1 MRKVAVL
8 DDWQNIA
15 RQSADWSA
23 LTKRAEVVF
32 FDKAFASEDEAAD
45 KLADFD
51 ILMAM
56 RERTPFPT
64 SLVCRL
70 PRLCMFSLTGQRA
83 PSIDMATLIKQGVTV
98 CYTGGGGT
106 GEQTAQLALG
116 LMLAA
121 ARDIQAGGVAMRDGR
136 FQDGVKGGVVL
147 AGKTLGVIGMGRI
160 GSLMA
165 RYGEVLGM
173 RVLAW
178 SQGLKDRPL
187 LKNGVEVV
195 SKEELLTSSDV
206 ISLHLVLSERTRG
219 IIAADDLARMKPG
232 AVLVNTSRGALI
244 DEAALLEAVKSD
256 RVIAAL
262 DVYDQEPLPQD
273 HPLRSAPNTVL
284 TPHLGYCT
292 TDVFEEFYRDSIEN
306 VIAFL
311 DEKPIRLIE
320 VSPHESRA

>member
-23 LTKRAEVVF
+23 LTARAEVVF
-32 FDKAFASEDEAAD
+32 FDTAFASEDEAAD

-64 SLVCRL
+64 SLVSRL
-70 PRLCMFSLTGQRA
+70 PKLCMFNLTGQRA
-83 PSIDMATLIKQGVTV
+83 SSIDMAGLIKRGVTV

-106 GEQTAQLALG
+106 GEQTAQLALA

-121 ARDIQAGGVAMRDGR
+121 ARDIQAGGAAMRDGR

-147 AGKTLGVIGMGRI
+147 AGKTLGVIGLGRI

-165 RYGEVLGM
+165 RYGQVLGM

-187 LKNGVEVV
+187 PENGVEVEVV
-195 SKEELLTSSDV
+195 SKEELLSTSDV
-206 ISLHLVLSERTRG
+206 ISLHLVLSDRTRG
-219 IIAADDLARMKPG
+219 IITAADFAQMKPG
-232 AVLVNTSRGALI
+232 TVLVNTSRGALI
-244 DEAALLEAVKSD
+244 DETALLEAVMSD

-262 DVYDQEPLPQD
+262 DVYDQEPLPLD

-292 TDVFEEFYRDSIEN
+292 MDVFEEFYRDSIEN

-320 VSPHESRA
+320 VSAN

>member
-32 FDKAFASEDEAAD
+32 FDKAFANEDEAAEQ
-45 KLADFD
+45 LAEFD

-56 RERTPFPT
+56 RERTAFPT

-70 PRLCMFSLTGQRA
+70 PKLAMFNLTGKRA
-83 PSIDMATLIKQGVTV
+83 PSIDMVTLKKQGVTV

-121 ARDIQAGGVAMRDGR
+121 VRDIQASGIAMRNGR
-136 FQDGVKGGVVL
+136 FQDGVKGGVML
-147 AGKTLGVIGMGRI
+147 TGKTLGIIGLGRI

-165 RYGEVLGM
+165 RYGQVLGM
-173 RVLAW
+173 RVIAW
-178 SQGLKDRPL
+178 SQGLANRPPPG
-187 LKNGVEVV
+187 NGVEVV
-195 SKEELLTSSDV
+195 SKEELLASSDIV
-206 ISLHLVLSERTRG
+206 SLHLVLSQRTRG
-219 IIAADDLARMKPG
+219 IIAATDLAQMKPG
-232 AVLVNTSRGALI
+232 AVLINTSRGALI

-262 DVYDQEPLPQD
+262 DVYDKEPLPAD

-320 VSPHESRA
+320 VSSN